1 MAIYRLI
8 AAGHFGPDE
17 IEPMT
22 KAYELSLEA
31 LNLVDR
37 NDPLTELIARSIV
50 NVTGTGE
57 RNPELI
63 KDRALNALGVHIRK
77 AAAA

>member
-17 IEPMT
+17 IEAMT
-22 KAYELSLEA
+22 KAYEAALISLRIT
-31 LNLVDR
+31 NR
-37 NDPLTELIARSIV
+37 TDPLTEQIAKSIV
-50 NVTGTGE
+50 HVTVTGQ
-57 RNPELI
+57 RNSLI
-63 KDRALNALGVHIRK
+63 IRNRALAALGLLS

>member
-8 AAGHFGPDE
+8 AAGHFGPEE
-17 IEPMT
+17 IEAMT
-22 KAYELSLEA
+22 KAYEATLAELR
-31 LNLVDR
+31 LVDR
-37 NDPLTELIARSIV
+37 NDPITELIARKIV

-57 RNPELI
+57 RTPQVI
-63 KDRALNALGVHIRK
+63 KDRALAALGIRK